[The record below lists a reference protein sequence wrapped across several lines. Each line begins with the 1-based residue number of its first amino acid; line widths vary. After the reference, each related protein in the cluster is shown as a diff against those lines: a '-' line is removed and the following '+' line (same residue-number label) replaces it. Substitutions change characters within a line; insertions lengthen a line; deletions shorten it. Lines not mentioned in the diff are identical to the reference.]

1 MSSRNKRHRE
11 DTQFEEVSLADVFGP
26 TTATFT
32 AQSVSNDHRRT
43 HYSTHS
49 FELPSPLK
57 KKARQAPDAP
67 NLFADAGD
75 GFEYIFED
83 LAGPPPTHET
93 STPPLK
99 SRAKRYLSS
108 DRPLFGWI
116 PLQDEY
122 LGEVIR
128 LEGRGDVCTTH
139 CPTCPASVPRETPRY
154 RCMDCF
160 IPDLFCKECCLA
172 SHTRHPFDRI
182 QYWNGKNFERVTLRK
197 MGLRIQLGH
206 RVGDA
211 CETPMAGH
219 ERFTVLHNNSIH
231 RVAVDFCGCTDAAI
245 VGTRRQQLLRRR
257 LYPATSKEPRT
268 CATLVAVDAFHIMTL
283 EGKVTSYDYYSG
295 LEKLSDNTG
304 LTKVPERYKAF
315 MRIMREWR
323 HLLMLKRAGRGNDG
337 DRLVAETRPGEL
349 AVVCP
354 ACPQPGVNL
363 PNDWELATEEDRFL
377 YILFVAIDACF
388 RLKRRLVSS
397 EAKDPG
403 LGTGWSYF
411 TEDRPFREFLL
422 TVTDQKEMSTCS
434 GLAALDYANTKFSRG
449 YGSTGVA
456 LGVCARHEFVQR
468 NGALDL
474 QKGERF
480 ANMDYLTASLLR
492 HHHALLL
499 KYFSY
504 DIACQWSKYLIDR
517 LKLLPPL
524 VRLTLVLALCRF
536 LIPKLHIYGHKVLC
550 QISYSLNYTPGSA
563 RTDGE
568 GIERPWANIGPVSTS
583 TVEMGPGSRHDTLD
597 DHWGH
602 WNWGKLIGLG
612 ILLRKRLLRAIPER
626 NFQRDS
632 LATFTENQAEHVGA
646 WKTMV
651 EEFEADQTKPK
662 PTKPNPYELPKS
674 GLNENDVRL
683 QLARDEALEEATGT
697 LPIHQVSPSAFI
709 LAGLDLEEQQR
720 RIKVAVAAASKNGST
735 KQSADVVEKR
745 TKLSRY
751 TARFRKLQAVYMP
764 GALQALADRPPPKGE
779 KEEEAAALVEN
790 VPLLLPSALSED
802 LRASGCNK
810 RVDEIELRLRD
821 AQCRSSLDHI
831 RSHLHV
837 KSRFR
842 TYKGGQ
848 VRHQGA
854 TTRTRNLM
862 NRNDE
867 RIRVQAEK
875 YIAAWEA
882 KRALVGEAAV
892 GWHRLNPKK
901 DLRCMD
907 SDEDRAIGKARKKR
921 GGRKGGKRGAGEPA
935 TADDTLNGIAEG
947 RRRRDPTGE
956 GTRTISWIWMGADTS
971 SAATSEA
978 VLTGLRVEWCKAW
991 ARTRRW
997 TEEVRLLR
1005 EEMRRVPVTLRHKAA
1020 WWMERCFPTGFEDEH
1035 REGANAYAT
1044 RQATLFTKL
1053 ADHFEKMWAPIKDLE
1068 VVAEV
1073 EAARAAAEAVESDI
1087 DDDEGSDNGEESDV
1101 DPADADGED
1110 AQVLIDEEGGSMGA
1124 ESAEEEEVEE

>member
-1 MSSRNKRHRE
+1 MSKNKRRA
-11 DTQFEEVSLADVFGP
+11 DTQFEEFSLADLLEDS
-26 TTATFT
+26 TATYT
-32 AQSVSNDHRRT
+32 AQSISNDGRRT
-43 HYSTHS
+43 HQTTHS
-49 FELPSPLK
+49 FELPSPM
-57 KKARQAPDAP
+57 KKARQTRDPP
-67 NLFADAGD
+67 NLFSEAGD
-75 GFEYIFED
+75 DFEYVFED
-83 LAGPPPTHET
+83 LAAPPSVLP
-93 STPPLK
+93 SSLPGSKP
-99 SRAKRYLSS
+99 RAKRYLSS

-122 LGEVIR
+122 LAEVIR

-139 CPTCPASVPRETPRY
+139 CPTCPATVPRVPPRY
-154 RCMDCF
+154 RCMDCM
-160 IPDLFCKECCLA
+160 IPDLFCKKCCLE
-172 SHTRHPFDRI
+172 SHARHPFDRI
-182 QYWNGKNFERVTLRK
+182 QEWNGTSFQRVTLKK

-206 RVGDA
+206 RIGEV
-211 CETPMAGH
+211 CETPIAGH
-219 ERFTVLHNNSIH
+219 KHFTVLHSNSIH
-231 RVAVDFCGCTDAAI
+231 KVAVDFCGCRDAAI
-245 VGTRRQQLLRRR
+245 VGSRRQQLLRRR
-257 LYPATSKEPRT
+257 LYPATAKEPQT
-268 CATLVAVDAFHIMTL
+268 CSSLVAVETFHILTL
-283 EGKVTSYDYYSG
+283 EGKVTTYDYYSG

-304 LTKVPERYKAF
+304 LKKVPERYKAF
-315 MRIMREWR
+315 MRTMRQWR
-323 HLLMLKRAGRGNDG
+323 HLLMLKRAGRANDG
-337 DRLVAETRPGEL
+337 DRLVAETKPGEL

-363 PNDWELATEEDRFL
+363 PEGWESATGDERFL
-377 YILFVAIDACF
+377 YILFLAIDACF

-403 LGTGWSYF
+403 LGTGLSYF
-411 TEDRPFREFLL
+411 TEDWPFRQFLL

-468 NGALDL
+468 NGAADL

-480 ANMDYLTASLLR
+480 ANMDYVVASLLR
-492 HHHALLL
+492 HHHQLLM

-504 DIACQWSKYLIDR
+504 DIACQWSKFVIDR
-517 LKLLPPL
+517 LQKMPPMI
-524 VRLTLVLALCRF
+524 RLTLVLALCRF
-536 LIPKLHIYGHKVLC
+536 LIPKLHIYGHKILC
-550 QISYSLNYTPGSA
+550 QVSYSLNYTPGSA

-612 ILLRKRLLRAIPER
+612 ALLMKRLLRAIPER

-632 LATFTENQAEHVGA
+632 LATFTENQAEHVEG
-646 WKTMV
+646 WKAMV
-651 EEFEADQTKPK
+651 EAFEADGS
-662 PTKPNPYELPKS
+662 KPNPYELPKS
-674 GLNENDVRL
+674 GVNENDVRL
-683 QLARDEALEEATGT
+683 QLAQEEAIEQATGT
-697 LPIHQVSPSAFI
+697 LPIHNVSPSAFI

-764 GALQALADRPPPKGE
+764 GALQALADRPPPQGE
-779 KEEEAAALVEN
+779 KEEAAAALIEN
-790 VPLLLPSALSED
+790 VPLLLPSALSEE
-802 LRASGCNK
+802 LRESGCNK
-810 RVDEIELRLRD
+810 GVVEIELRLRD
-821 AQCRSSLDHI
+821 AQCRSALDHI

-842 TYKGGQ
+842 TYKSGQ

-854 TTRTRNLM
+854 TTRARNLM

-892 GWHRLNPKK
+892 EWHRLNPKK

-907 SDEDRAIGKARKKR
+907 SDEDRAIGRARKKKGR
-921 GGRKGGKRGAGEPA
+921 GKGAKRGAGEPG
-935 TADDTLNGIAEG
+935 TAEDERDGVPEG

-971 SAATSEA
+971 SAATSAA

-1005 EEMRRVPVTLRHKAA
+1005 EEMRRVPITLRHKAA
-1020 WWMERCFPTGFEDEH
+1020 WWMDHRFPTGFEDE
-1035 REGANAYAT
+1035 RLEGATAYAT
-1044 RQATLFTKL
+1044 KQATLFADL
-1053 ADHFEKMWAPIKDLE
+1053 AASFEKQWAPIRHLE
-1068 VVAEV
+1068 VVEEDQAV
-1073 EAARAAAEAVESDI
+1073 RLAAQEESDG
-1087 DDDEGSDNGEESDV
+1087 DDDEDEGSDDGQESDV
-1101 DPADADGED
+1101 VPGDDDGED
-1110 AQVLIDEEGGSMGA
+1110 ALVLDQEEGGSMGA
-1124 ESAEEEEVEE
+1124 QSGGEEEEE